1 MTIFD
6 CFNLLPAKLLTL
18 FDIYKFSEDFLQRSI
33 DLLMKQHRLQD
44 CSADNK

>member
-1 MTIFD
+1 MTISD

-18 FDIYKFSEDFLQRSI
+18 FDIHKFSKVFLQRNI

-44 CSADNK
+44 